1 MKMAMTWDSH
11 SLSLA
16 TRMAGMAFLAP
27 KSDQFR
33 NQWLQAFPRFPISPH
48 RTPHRTPA
56 RFEYDDR
63 TRKVKA
69 SQKVLNAM
77 RKVEAARGHIIARS
91 GNPSDLIWELIIIC
105 PD

>member
-1 MKMAMTWDSH
+1 MAMTWDSH

-16 TRMAGMAFLAP
+16 TSSEISGSRGSPSL
-27 KSDQFR
+27 
-33 NQWLQAFPRFPISPH
+33 PIEH
-48 RTPHRTPA
+48 LVA

-77 RKVEAARGHIIARS
+77 RKVEAARGQIIARS
-91 GNPSDLIWELIIIC
+91 ENPSDLIWELIIIC